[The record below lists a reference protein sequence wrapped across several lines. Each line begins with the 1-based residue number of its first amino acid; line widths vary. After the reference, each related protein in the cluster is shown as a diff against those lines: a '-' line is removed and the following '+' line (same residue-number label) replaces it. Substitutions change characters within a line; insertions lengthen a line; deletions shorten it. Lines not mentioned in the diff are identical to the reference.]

1 MATDHDYRWNGD
13 QIPQPGSVTRTGSD
27 GRTRYVNKGVQRAR
41 KAARRLQA
49 EARNSVTRPE
59 NRRQFARDHGYPRV
73 SAMHAAGVFPIV
85 DDGN

>member
-1 MATDHDYRWNGD
+1 MAETGDYRWNGD
-13 QIPQPGSVTRTGSD
+13 QIPQPGSVTRARSG
-27 GRTRYVNKGVQRAR
+27 GIQYVNKGVQRAR
-41 KAARRLQA
+41 RAARRENA
-49 EARNSVTRPE
+49 ETRNARTRPE

>member
-13 QIPQPGSVTRTGSD
+13 QIPQPGSVTRSLNG
-27 GRTRYVNKGVQRAR
+27 GIQYVNKGVRRAR

>member
-1 MATDHDYRWNGD
+1 MAETETYRW
-13 QIPQPGSVTRTGSD
+13 D
-27 GRTRYVNKGVQRAR
+27 GAYDAIQGAISYTSAGVVRYKNKGVQRAR

-49 EARNSVTRPE
+49 EARNSITRPE